1 MDKCVF
7 CKQPI
12 GLLQE
17 RILINWRKRKGERRI
32 VIAYSCTDCGEDRTT
47 DFCQPE
53 RPVFK

>member
-32 VIAYSCTDCGEDRTT
+32 VIAYSCNDCGEDRIT